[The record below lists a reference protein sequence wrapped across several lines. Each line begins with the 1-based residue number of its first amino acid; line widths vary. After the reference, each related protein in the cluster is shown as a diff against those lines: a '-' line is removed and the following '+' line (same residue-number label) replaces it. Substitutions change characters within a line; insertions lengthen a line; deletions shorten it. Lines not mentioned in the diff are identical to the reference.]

1 MIFFE
6 NKIEKIKKSISAKVV
21 PSMLFHIY
29 LLLKRGTHLGFNA
42 IKMLKETIWM
52 LHYLLLHQLM
62 LYYINIALFYVALL
76 ILDYFNVPLLD
87 VAPFDAAKFIVALLD
102 FVLF

>member
-42 IKMLKETIWM
+42 IKMLKEISLAFLT
-52 LHYLLLHQLM
+52 QVETQ
-62 LYYINIALFYVALL
+62 F
-76 ILDYFNVPLLD
+76 
-87 VAPFDAAKFIVALLD
+87 
-102 FVLF
+102 